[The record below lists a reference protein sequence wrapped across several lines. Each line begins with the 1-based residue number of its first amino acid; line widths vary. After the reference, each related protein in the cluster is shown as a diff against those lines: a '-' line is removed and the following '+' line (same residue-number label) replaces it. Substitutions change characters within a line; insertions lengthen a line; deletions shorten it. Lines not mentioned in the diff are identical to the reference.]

1 MRTNLRITDSVSFWL
16 KQVSTR
22 LRELSSIRDESA
34 VLLNALAEQVEDFS
48 VTLID
53 QVNKKEEL
61 SIDDEKHDTYAS
73 LLDEITEFAIR
84 FSQKKVKVLYLLYLQ
99 NFRLSVKV
107 HKQKTDCNLSFLGR
121 RKCSDQVKSRT

>member
-53 QVNKKEEL
+53 QVNKEEEL

-84 FSQKKVKVLYLLYLQ
+84 FSQKKVKVL
-99 NFRLSVKV
+99 
-107 HKQKTDCNLSFLGR
+107 LGR
-121 RKCSDQVKSRT
+121 FND